1 MHADTHGQ
9 SAPIFGLALLL
20 GIELMPRIRNWQDL
34 HLFRPG
40 AGHAYAHI
48 DALFSG
54 PIDWA
59 LIAEHLPDMLRVAL
73 SIKAGRLLPS
83 AILRRLGTYSR
94 KNRLYFA
101 FRELGRAIRTGF
113 LLRYIGSVDLRRTI
127 GAATNKSE
135 HFNRYAQWTGF
146 GGGGLVTAA
155 ARDEQRKMIKYNHLV
170 ANLLIFHT
178 AIGMMRALDGITAD
192 GLGDAVSPERLA
204 TLSPYQTEH
213 INRFGDYVLDM
224 SKPPAPLPFTLP
236 QRQQAAY
243 QTTETVHV

>member
-1 MHADTHGQ
+1 MTRDTRCSPSRSASRRRRSRHCRLGFGRDEAGFDVEREGPDTHGQ
-9 SAPIFGLALLL
+9 SAPIFGLAHLL

-40 AGHAYAHI
+40 AGHAYTHI

-54 PIDWA
+54 SIDWT

-101 FRELGRAIRTGF
+101 FRELGRAIRTAF

-127 GAATNKSE
+127 GAATIRAS
-135 HFNRYAQWTGF
+135 TST
-146 GGGGLVTAA
+146 V
-155 ARDEQRKMIKYNHLV
+155 
-170 ANLLIFHT
+170 
-178 AIGMMRALDGITAD
+178 MRNGR
-192 GLGDAVSPERLA
+192 GLGVAGS
-204 TLSPYQTEH
+204 
-213 INRFGDYVLDM
+213 
-224 SKPPAPLPFTLP
+224 
-236 QRQQAAY
+236 
-243 QTTETVHV
+243 